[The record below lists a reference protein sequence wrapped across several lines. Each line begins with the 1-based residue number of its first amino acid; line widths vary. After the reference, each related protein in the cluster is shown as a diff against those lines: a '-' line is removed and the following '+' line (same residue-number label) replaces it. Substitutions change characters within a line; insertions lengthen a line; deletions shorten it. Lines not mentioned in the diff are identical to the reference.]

1 MCAVCRQPAA
11 ADAAF
16 CGFCGAALARTC
28 PSCGRVNPQEFRFCD
43 RCGTSLGEGTVT
55 ARSKIEAQTGER
67 RHLTVMFV
75 DLVGSTPM
83 SARLDPEDM
92 RRVVRS
98 YQARCVD
105 VITEHDGFVAN
116 YQGDGIIAYFGFPV
130 AHEEDTVA
138 AVHAGLRITES
149 MPSLASELGV
159 DELAARV
166 GLHTGLVVVGEMGAG
181 AARLGADVVG
191 ETPNVAARLQ
201 GLAEPNQVVISAT
214 TLALVQGFFTVEP
227 LGTPALKGVARP
239 LAAYAV
245 RAPTSAQ
252 SRLDVV
258 RRRGLTPLVGR
269 DEEMAL
275 LRRSWDEARRGLGR
289 RIVITGEPGI
299 GKSRLVLEIRRVAQA
314 DGAGVV
320 DLRGS
325 PRTHHSALQPVIDHV
340 RRVIRLNDADRP
352 DDVLQRL
359 QKLVSQSRHPPADA
373 VEVLAE
379 LLDVDIGRE
388 QHHVPLGPE
397 ARKRRTLDVLTAL
410 LLGLADERAA
420 LLICE
425 DVQWFD
431 PTTVEL
437 MAGVL
442 YRDPP
447 DRLLTVITRRA
458 DQPSPWPALAGAV
471 ELSLGRLETT
481 EVDRII
487 ERLSA
492 GHQLPEQVHQQI
504 AERTDGVPLFVEE
517 LTQMF
522 LESPDA
528 APSSPPVSRT
538 VPSTLR
544 ELLMARLDRQGSAA
558 EVAQLAAVVGRETTH
573 DFLRTIWPGDPEVL
587 DRELERL
594 VASGLLQQE
603 GEGGTAVYAFKHALV
618 QDVAYDSLLR
628 SVRYAHHVRI
638 AEALEQQ
645 LAMGT
650 AVNPEDVAQHFTA
663 GQVAERAVPFWLMAG
678 DRALERSANEEAI
691 AHLTTGL
698 ELLRQLPESAVRDEQ
713 ELSFLVRLGA
723 PLMATRG
730 YGSAEAEEVYRRA
743 LALGDGLGD
752 MTQLFEALYGIF
764 RMHLLRAEYFIALD
778 VADRLVGLA
787 ARAERPELTV
797 AAGRAVGSVL
807 VYYGDDKHEAL
818 RSLRHAI
825 ATAAANPSGRRLPA
839 LNDVADAAIT
849 SQAYASWALWLLG
862 DNDAATAM
870 SEAAVASAREL
881 GHPFTLALALSFDSW
896 LRQFQGDV
904 ALVRARSEEVYEFAV
919 AQNFGFWIG
928 WAAIMRGWAA
938 AAEGDPDAGAAAIRQ
953 GLVDWQATGSQL
965 GMTYFLA
972 LLADAVARTG
982 DRHGALELLR
992 EAVTIALEKGEA
1004 FWLPELHRH
1013 QAELLAELGES
1024 DAAAIELDEAVAV
1037 ATRHGARALH
1047 ARALATR
1054 DRLATSL

>member
-1 MCAVCRQPAA
+1 M
-11 ADAAF
+11 
-16 CGFCGAALARTC
+16 
-28 PSCGRVNPQEFRFCD
+28 NPREFRFCD

-55 ARSKIEAQTGER
+55 ARRKIEGQTGER

-105 VITEHDGFVAN
+105 IITQHDGFVAN

-138 AVHAGLRITES
+138 AVHAGLRIAES
-149 MPSLASELGV
+149 MPPLAVELGV
-159 DELAARV
+159 EELAARI

-227 LGTPALKGVARP
+227 LGTPVLKGVARP

-245 RAPTSAQ
+245 GAPTSAKT
-252 SRLDVV
+252 RLDVV

-269 DEEMAL
+269 EEEMAV
-275 LRRSWDEARRGLGR
+275 LRRSWEESRHGPGR
-289 RIVITGEPGI
+289 RVVITGEPGI
-299 GKSRLVLEIRRVAQA
+299 GKSRLVLEVRRLAVA

-325 PRTHHSALQPVIDHV
+325 PRTHNSALQPVIDHL
-340 RRVIRLNDADRP
+340 RRVAKLSEAGQP
-352 DDVLQRL
+352 DDVLRRL
-359 QKLVSQSRHPPADA
+359 QTLVNQSRQPPPDA

-379 LLDVDIGRE
+379 LLDIDISRE

-442 YRDPP
+442 YREPP

-458 DQPSPWPALAGAV
+458 DQPSPWPALAGTT
-471 ELSLGRLETT
+471 ELPLGRLETS
-481 EVDRII
+481 EVDRIV
-487 ERLSA
+487 ERLCA
-492 GHQLPEQVHQQI
+492 GRELPEMVHRQI

-522 LESPDA
+522 LEAPDST
-528 APSSPPVSRT
+528 PSPPVSRT

-558 EVAQLAAVVGRETTH
+558 EVAQLAAVVGRETSH
-573 DFLRTIWPGDPEVL
+573 DFLSAIWSGDPEVL

-594 VASGLLQQE
+594 VASGLLQRESQ
-603 GEGGTAVYAFKHALV
+603 GGAAVYAFKHALV
-618 QDVAYDSLLR
+618 QDVAYDSLLKSAR
-628 SVRYAHHVRI
+628 HQHHLTI
-638 AEALEQQ
+638 AEALERQ
-645 LAMGT
+645 LAMGA

-663 GQVAERAVPFWLMAG
+663 AQRPERAVPFWLMAG
-678 DRALERSANEEAI
+678 DRALERSADEEAI
-691 AHLTTGL
+691 AHLTAGL
-698 ELLRQLPESAVRDEQ
+698 DLLRQLPESAARDEQ
-713 ELSFLVRLGA
+713 ELTFLVRLGA

-730 YGSAEAEEVYRRA
+730 YGSADVEEVYRRA

-764 RMHLLRAEYFIALD
+764 RMHLLRAEYYVALD
-778 VADRLVGLA
+778 VADRLVALA
-787 ARAERPELTV
+787 ARGDRADLTV
-797 AAGRAVGSVL
+797 AASRAVGSVL
-807 VYYGDDKHEAL
+807 VYYGDDKQEAL

-825 ATAAANPSGRRLPA
+825 ATAAANPSGRRVPA

-849 SQAYASWALWLLG
+849 SRAYASWTLWMVG
-862 DNDAATAM
+862 ETDSAIEM
-870 SEAAVASAREL
+870 SDMAVAAAREL

-896 LRQFQGDV
+896 LRQFEGDV
-904 ALVRARSEEVYEFAV
+904 ALVRARADEVYEFAV
-919 AQNFGFWIG
+919 AQSFGFWIG
-928 WAAIMRGWAA
+928 WAAIMRGWAT
-938 AAEGDPDAGAAAIRQ
+938 AAEGDPAKGAAEIRQ

-972 LLADAVARTG
+972 LLADVVARSG
-982 DRHGALELLR
+982 DQRGALELLR
-992 EAVTIALEKGEA
+992 EAVAIAREKGEA
-1004 FWLPELHRH
+1004 FWLPELHRQ
-1013 QAELLAELGES
+1013 QAELLAELGEP
-1024 DAAAIELDEAVAV
+1024 DAAALELSEAVTIA
-1037 ATRHGARALH
+1037 ARHGARALH
-1047 ARALATR
+1047 ARATATR
-1054 DRLATSL
+1054 QRLTASR